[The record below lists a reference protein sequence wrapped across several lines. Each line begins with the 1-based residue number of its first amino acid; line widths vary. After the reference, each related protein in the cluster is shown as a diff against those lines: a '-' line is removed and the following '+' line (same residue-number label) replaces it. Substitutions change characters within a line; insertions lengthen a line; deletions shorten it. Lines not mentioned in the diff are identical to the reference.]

1 MKQRNFTILL
11 AGVALAA
18 VLSGCQK
25 NPDSSI
31 VKNKDFDKLIDQ
43 AKDENNGVSDAQQ
56 VAENYDTYKNSF
68 SDDFIRR
75 VNLKIKMTFITGYM
89 I

>member
-1 MKQRNFTILL
+1 MKRRNFTILL

-18 VLSGCQK
+18 VISGCQK

-56 VAENYDTYKNSF
+56 VA
-68 SDDFIRR
+68 
-75 VNLKIKMTFITGYM
+75 
-89 I
+89 

>member
-1 MKQRNFTILL
+1 MKRRNFTILL

-18 VLSGCQK
+18 VISGCQK

>member
-75 VNLKIKMTFITGYM
+75 ANLKIKMTFITGYM